1 MGRVRLH
8 RRFNAGNKNLGFAA
22 QGATE
27 ILGIHNLMLL
37 PGGKSLLAIN
47 NSASEGN
54 TTLRRIRLEGGRASL
69 PVAASIKL
77 GERMT
82 FGFLWRKLLITT
94 SPCPVLV
101 HFQSD
106 MYEAFLFTIYLSD
119 PRDTARNHPPFGS

>member
-1 MGRVRLH
+1 
-8 RRFNAGNKNLGFAA
+8 
-22 QGATE
+22 
-27 ILGIHNLMLL
+27 MLL
-37 PGGKSLLAIN
+37 PRGKSLLAIN

-77 GERMT
+77 GKRMT
-82 FGFLWRKLLITT
+82 FGFLWRKLLIMT

-106 MYEAFLFTIYLSD
+106 MYEAFLFTPYLSD
-119 PRDTARNHPPFGS
+119 PRDTPGNHPPFGS